1 MLMIMLNQLFRL
13 KHPSIDRWLP
23 TYCSYC
29 YEDMCLEAGVL
40 LLSNQS
46 RTVCLLTIAEKS
58 QTKPTPNGAKQI
70 DYTVVWPY
78 IRRVTWYWTELETIL
93 EANNNET
100 MLSLPMYIYI
110 YIYIYI
116 IYTCVIQQVNRVG
129 KHHAQQLGRPV
140 ILYRCRLVIGDQWS
154 VIFDGQLVRW

>member
-1 MLMIMLNQLFRL
+1 MEKMLMIMLNQLFRL

-116 IYTCVIQQVNRVG
+116 IYIYIYTYNISQRQCVLTGCCKWFLITPNGNRNI
-129 KHHAQQLGRPV
+129 A
-140 ILYRCRLVIGDQWS
+140 ISI
-154 VIFDGQLVRW
+154 